1 MAPNK
6 PLGFRLTLEPDH
18 PYLRER
24 GLKPELVELFGLGF
38 CAKGSMSGRCCVP
51 IENAEGELVAYAGRW
66 AGPDADLPAGEE
78 KYKLPK
84 GFHKGLELFNL
95 HRVRRYIHL
104 VLVEGYF
111 GAIRLH
117 GERLPAAALMG
128 SSISEEQVDLLRER
142 CPNLAHVT
150 VLMDGDDAGRKAAA
164 AVAHALSRHWWT
176 FTALLPEG
184 TQPDTAAGHD
194 LLAALRRKQRPLV

>member
-1 MAPNK
+1 M
-6 PLGFRLTLEPDH
+6 
-18 PYLRER
+18 
-24 GLKPELVELFGLGF
+24 
-38 CAKGSMSGRCCVP
+38 
-51 IENAEGELVAYAGRW
+51 
-66 AGPDADLPAGEE
+66 
-78 KYKLPK
+78 
-84 GFHKGLELFNL
+84 
-95 HRVRRYIHL
+95 
-104 VLVEGYF
+104 VEGFF

-128 SSISEEQVDLLRER
+128 SSISEEQVGLLRER

-194 LLAALRRKQRPLV
+194 LLAALRRKQRSLV